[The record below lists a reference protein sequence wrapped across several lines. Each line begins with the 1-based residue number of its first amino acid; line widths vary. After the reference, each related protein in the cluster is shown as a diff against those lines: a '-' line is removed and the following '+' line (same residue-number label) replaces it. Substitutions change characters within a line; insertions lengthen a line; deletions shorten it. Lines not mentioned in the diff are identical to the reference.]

1 MSSIDSLPEEVLL
14 HIFRNFE
21 LKELGQCAKVSKKF
35 RKICSDETLWPQKLN
50 LDEKEVPSEFLE
62 KAINHGVKYL
72 SFRCAKLTGK
82 LNFSVKENSVKYL
95 NVSGSNS
102 WGYKVNE
109 VDLIGL
115 YMSFIQISYFR
126 VTFIWA
132 KVAEKKDTPAT
143 KEL

>member
-1 MSSIDSLPEEVLL
+1 MSSIESLPEEVLL
-14 HIFRNFE
+14 HIFKNLE
-21 LKELGQCAKVSKKF
+21 LKELGHCAQVCNKF
-35 RKICSDETLWPQKLN
+35 RKVTSDETLWPQKLN

-62 KAINHGVKYL
+62 KAISHGVKYL

-82 LNFSVKENSVKYL
+82 LNLSDRENSLKYL

-115 YMSFIQISYFR
+115 YIKR
-126 VTFIWA
+126 
-132 KVAEKKDTPAT
+132 
-143 KEL
+143 

>member
-14 HIFRNFE
+14 HIFRNLE
-21 LKELGQCAKVSKKF
+21 LEELGQCAQVSKKF

-62 KAINHGVKYL
+62 KAIAHGVKYL

-82 LNFSVKENSVKYL
+82 LTLPNKENSVKYL

-102 WGYKVNE
+102 WGYKVKE
-109 VDLIGL
+109 ADLIGL
-115 YMSFIQISYFR
+115 HMTSYS
-126 VTFIWA
+126 
-132 KVAEKKDTPAT
+132 D
-143 KEL
+143 